1 MSFAHR
7 RDTRIKE
14 WSLVHGGFV
23 VSAFEN
29 PNTGTELFISDF
41 LNNWSFESRL
51 HLFAALSSRVID
63 LRSSP

>member
-1 MSFAHR
+1 MFQFYQEEPDSNNSTVSFAHR

-29 PNTGTELFISDF
+29 PNTELFISDF
-41 LNNWSFESRL
+41 PW
-51 HLFAALSSRVID
+51 AQ
-63 LRSSP
+63 